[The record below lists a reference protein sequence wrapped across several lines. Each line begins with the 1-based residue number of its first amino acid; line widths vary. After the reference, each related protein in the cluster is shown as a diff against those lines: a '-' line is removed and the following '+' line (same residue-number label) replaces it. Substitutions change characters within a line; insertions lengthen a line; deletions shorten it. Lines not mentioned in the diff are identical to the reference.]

1 MKIHEYQA
9 KALFRKFDIPV
20 PQGGVARTAQEAAA
34 QFKQH
39 GTNGAMVKTQILAG
53 GRGKAGGIKKA
64 STVAEAETLT
74 QGFIG
79 STLKTYQ
86 GGGKGEIVKAVLVE
100 ERRAFTKEF
109 YMAITIGRSEG
120 LPVLIFSEAGGM
132 DIEEVAAKSPEKV
145 LKVAFDPETQIKAA
159 HFAAALKLTAE
170 VEPLR
175 AQFCAIAEKLAKLF
189 VELDAALVEI
199 NPLVLMAEG
208 GLLALDAKI
217 AFDDNALFRHAELET
232 MRDPDEDD
240 PKEQRA
246 KKFGL
251 NYISLEGNVGC
262 LVNGAG
268 LAMTTMDAIKGAGGN
283 PANFLDVGGGATQEA
298 VAEGF
303 SIMLEDPDVKAIM
316 VNIFGGIMKCDIIAQ
331 ALVDASRK
339 IGVKIPLVVRLEG
352 TRVEEGREILKNSGL
367 KFHVETSIADAA
379 QTAVRLAKAS

>member
-1 MKIHEYQA
+1 MKIHEFQA
-9 KALFRKFDIPV
+9 KELFRKYGIPV
-20 PQGGVARTAQEAAA
+20 PNGAAARTPQEAVAA
-34 QFKQH
+34 YQKL
-39 GTNGAMVKTQILAG
+39 GLNGAMVKTQILAG

-64 STVAEAETLT
+64 GSAADVETLT
-74 QGFIG
+74 KGFIG

-86 GGGKGEIVKAVLVE
+86 GGGKGEVIKAVLIE
-100 ERRAFTKEF
+100 ELRAFTKEF

-132 DIEEVAAKSPEKV
+132 DIEEVAHKTPEKV
-145 LKVAFDPETQIKAA
+145 LKIAFDPETQVSAA
-159 HFAAALKLTAE
+159 HFAGKLKLSAE
-170 VEPLR
+170 LEKLR
-175 AQFCAIAEKLAKLF
+175 AEFGAVAEKLAKLF

-199 NPLVLMAEG
+199 NPLVLKAEG

-217 AFDDNALFRHAELET
+217 AFDDNALFRHPDLEALK
-232 MRDPDEDD
+232 DPDEED

-268 LAMTTMDAIKGAGGN
+268 LAMTTMDAIKGAGGD

-303 SIMLEDPDVKAIM
+303 SIMLEDPNVKAIM

-352 TRVEEGREILKNSGL
+352 TRVEEGREILKHSGL

-379 QTAVRLAKAS
+379 ATAVRLAKN

>member
-9 KALFRKFDIPV
+9 KELFRKYDIPV
-20 PQGGVARTAQEAAA
+20 PRGGVARTASEASAR
-34 QFKQH
+34 FKDY
-39 GTNGAMVKTQILAG
+39 GANGVMVKTQILAG

-64 STVAEAETLT
+64 STAAEAESLT
-74 QGFIG
+74 QGFVG

-86 GGGKGEIVKAVLVE
+86 GGGKGEVVKAVLIE

-109 YMAITIGRSEG
+109 YMAITVGRSEG

-132 DIEEVAAKSPEKV
+132 DIEEVAHNSPEKV
-145 LKVAFDPETQIKAA
+145 LKVAFDPETQVSEA
-159 HFAAALKLTAE
+159 HFASKLKLTAE
-170 VEPLR
+170 AEPLR
-175 AQFCAIAEKLAKLF
+175 AEFAATAEKLAKLF
-189 VELDAALVEI
+189 IGLDAALVEI
-199 NPLVLMAEG
+199 NPLVLKAEG

-217 AFDDNALFRHAELET
+217 AFDDNALFRHPELEA
-232 MRDPDEDD
+232 MKDPDEDD

-268 LAMTTMDAIKGAGGN
+268 LAMTTMDAIKGAGGD

-303 SIMLEDPDVKAIM
+303 SIMLEDPNVKAIM

-339 IGVKIPLVVRLEG
+339 IGVKIPLIVRLEG

-379 QTAVRLAKAS
+379 RTAVRLAKA

>member
-9 KALFRKFDIPV
+9 KAIFRKYGIPV
-20 PQGGVARTAQEAAA
+20 PQGAMARTPQEATARY
-34 QFKQH
+34 QELKL
-39 GTNGAMVKTQILAG
+39 NGAMVKTQILAG

-64 STVAEAETLT
+64 GSVTEAESLT

-86 GGGKGEIVKAVLVE
+86 GGGKGEVIKAVLIE
-100 ERRAFTKEF
+100 ELRAFTKEF

-120 LPVLIFSEAGGM
+120 LPILIFSEAGGM
-132 DIEEVAAKSPEKV
+132 DIEDVARTSPEKV
-145 LKVAFDPETQIKAA
+145 IKIVFDPETQLQAA
-159 HFAAALKLTAE
+159 HFSSKFKLSKE
-170 VEPLR
+170 VESLR
-175 AQFCAIAEKLAKLF
+175 ADFSAIAEKLAKLF

-199 NPLVLMAEG
+199 NPLVLKAEG

-217 AFDDNALFRHAELET
+217 AFDDNALYRHPDLEVLK
-232 MRDPDEDD
+232 DPDEED

-268 LAMTTMDAIKGAGGN
+268 LAMTTMDAIKGAGGD

-303 SIMLEDPDVKAIM
+303 SIMLEDPNVKAIM
-316 VNIFGGIMKCDIIAQ
+316 VNIFGGIMKCDVIAQ

-339 IGVKIPLVVRLEG
+339 IGVKIPLIVRLEG
-352 TRVEEGREILKNSGL
+352 TNVEAGREILNTSGL
-367 KFHVETSIADAA
+367 KFHVETSITAAA
-379 QTAVRLAKAS
+379 QTAVKLAQQN

>member
-9 KALFRKFDIPV
+9 KQIFRKYGIPV
-20 PQGGVARTAQEAAA
+20 PNGAVAHTSQEAASRY
-34 QFKQH
+34 QELKL
-39 GTNGAMVKTQILAG
+39 NGAMVKTQILAG

-64 STVAEAETLT
+64 GSVADVETLT
-74 QGFIG
+74 KGFIG
-79 STLKTYQ
+79 STLQTYQ
-86 GGGKGEIVKAVLVE
+86 GGGKGEVIKAVLIE
-100 ERRAFTKEF
+100 ELRAFTKEF

-132 DIEEVAAKSPEKV
+132 DIEEVAHKSPEKV
-145 LKVAFDPETQIKAA
+145 LKVAFDPETQVQAA
-159 HFAAALKLTAE
+159 HFASKLKLTAE
-170 VEPLR
+170 VESLR
-175 AQFCAIAEKLAKLF
+175 AEFAAIAEKLAKLF

-199 NPLVLMAEG
+199 NPLVLKAEG

-217 AFDDNALFRHAELET
+217 AFDDNALFRHPDLET
-232 MRDPDEDD
+232 LKDPDEED

-268 LAMTTMDAIKGAGGN
+268 LAMTTMDAIKGAGGD

-303 SIMLEDPDVKAIM
+303 SIMLEDPNVKAIM

-379 QTAVRLAKAS
+379 ATAVRLAKVQ

>member
-9 KALFRKFDIPV
+9 KELFRKYSIPV
-20 PQGGVARTAQEAAA
+20 PQGGVARTASEASAR
-34 QFKQH
+34 FKDY
-39 GTNGAMVKTQILAG
+39 GANGVMVKTQILAG

-64 STVAEAETLT
+64 SSAAEAETLT
-74 QGFIG
+74 QGFVG

-86 GGGKGEIVKAVLVE
+86 GGGKGEVVKAVLIE

-109 YMAITIGRSEG
+109 YMAITVGRSEG

-132 DIEEVAAKSPEKV
+132 DIEEVAHNSPEKV
-145 LKVAFDPETQIKAA
+145 LKVAFDPETQVSAA
-159 HFAAALKLTAE
+159 HFAAKLKLTAE
-170 VEPLR
+170 AEPLR
-175 AQFCAIAEKLAKLF
+175 AEFAATAEKLAKLF
-189 VELDAALVEI
+189 IGLDAALVEI
-199 NPLVLMAEG
+199 NPLVLKAEG

-217 AFDDNALFRHAELET
+217 AFDDNALFRHPELEA
-232 MRDPDEDD
+232 MKDPDEDD

-268 LAMTTMDAIKGAGGN
+268 LAMTTMDAIKGAGGD

-303 SIMLEDPDVKAIM
+303 SIMLEDPNVKAIM

-379 QTAVRLAKAS
+379 QTAVRLAKA